1 MELGSVKHFLKGKTI
16 LVTGATVFVE
26 KVLRVQPDVKKLYL
40 LLRASNPCS
49 ATERMQNEIIGKD
62 LFRVLRDELG
72 DDVGSFISEKVIAV
86 AGDVSLENLGIK
98 YANLRKD
105 MLEEIDIVLHS
116 AASTKFDERF
126 DVAMR
131 INTIGAFHVLNFAK
145 NCTKVV
151 ILLHVSTAYMGR
163 ESEGLISE
171 EPFQVGE
178 TLNGF
183 SKLDMDFEKKL
194 VEKKLHEL
202 RAQNSKEETITS
214 EMRSFGL
221 DEEDLVLIMLHTCV
235 AKKHGWPNTYA
246 FTKAM
251 AEMLVEHKK
260 ENLPVVILRP
270 TIVTSTYKE
279 PFPGWVEGVRTV
291 DSCAIA
297 YCKRKLSCLPG
308 NIKAAIDVIPADM
321 VVNALI
327 VAMVASASK
336 CYNNIYHVGSSMRN
350 PLKYIN
356 ILDYFY
362 KYFTKVPWMD
372 KNGKPIKVGTITM
385 LDMAGF
391 KRYIFIHYLLPLKG
405 FKLLNT
411 VCCQHFQKR
420 CLDFNRKIQVA
431 MRLVNL
437 YRPYLFFNGG
447 VFDDRNM
454 EKVEM
459 AAKQGGVEMDLFYF
473 DPKMID
479 WEDYFMNVHFPGM
492 VKCLIK

>member
-16 LVTGATVFVE
+16 LVTGATVFME
-26 KVLRVQPDVKKLYL
+26 KVLRVQPDVKKLHL

-72 DDVGSFISEKVIAV
+72 DDFGSFISEKVIAV

-98 YANLRKD
+98 DANLRKD

-131 INTIGAFHVLNFAK
+131 TNTIGAFHVLNFAK

-151 ILLHVSTAYMGR
+151 ILLHVSTAYVRR
-163 ESEGLISE
+163 ESEGLISK
-171 EPFQVGE
+171 EPFQMGE

-183 SKLDMDFEKKL
+183 SKLDIDFEKKL

-202 RAQNSKEETITS
+202 KTQNSKEENITS

-221 DEEDLVLIMLHTCV
+221 ER

-260 ENLPVVILRP
+260 ENLPVVILPP

-279 PFPGWVEGVRTV
+279 PFPGWVEGVRENYHA
-291 DSCAIA
+291 SLGSL
-297 YCKRKLSCLPG
+297 RQL
-308 NIKAAIDVIPADM
+308 AIDVIPADM
-321 VVNALI
+321 VVNAII
-327 VAMVASASK
+327 VAMVANASK
-336 CYNNIYHVGSSMRN
+336 CSNNIYHVGSSMRN

-372 KNGKPIKVGTITM
+372 KNGKPIKVGTFTM

-420 CLDFNRKIQVA
+420 YLDFKRKIQVA
-431 MRLVNL
+431 MRLVTL
-437 YRPYLFFNGG
+437 YRPYLFFNG

-459 AAKQGGVEMDLFYF
+459 AAKQGLVEMDLFYF

-479 WEDYFMNVHFPGM
+479 WEDYFMNVHFPGI
-492 VKCLIK
+492 VKYLIK